1 MIGTTIQNYQVSSL
15 LGEGGMGKVYLATD
29 TLLGRTV
36 AIKNLNVNLTSQPQ
50 FLERFK
56 NEAKTLARL
65 SHPNIALLY
74 NYLQKDDD
82 YFMVMEYVEGQNLDQ
97 LIRKKNRLPYQLVVP
112 VMLKVLEGLSHAHAK
127 GILHRDIKPANI
139 MLTKDND
146 VKLMDFGIAKVS
158 DAAKLTQA
166 SRVIGTIE
174 FLAPELIEGKDP
186 SEASDIYAV
195 GVTIYEMLTG
205 KLPFTGKSDYMLM
218 QEIVKEKPV
227 NPQKLNVAV
236 PKPLSDLVL
245 KALEKKQEKRFLNA
259 KNFLQALKAAYPELH
274 EIDSK
279 YIDPEAPATTEGPI
293 MGKQEAIPLAAA
305 HSSKPATTVV
315 DMNANK
321 SSGKKMDIAALLQ
334 NKFFYLVLVG
344 ILVVFSLVKIFSS
357 SDASSDENKD
367 SPVATLNNNV
377 TKNDKEESLVPLPEQ
392 PTVNEDSINLIL
404 NKKKKEENKGQSE
417 QSGISDKKPAENTNS
432 KKPGKTENEEP
443 PPKPAP
449 KPEPPLISEPVKLR
463 ASAILL
469 LRENITPETAED
481 GQAVSFKVVAP
492 VEMRGDVIIPSGAI
506 IHGRI
511 KKIGKIRMDLT
522 FNSVTARGRSMRLER
537 SESSGNIR
545 NVLSKE
551 SFKTGLRG
559 TMYP

>member
-36 AIKNLNVNLTSQPQ
+36 AIKNLNVNLTNQPQ

-82 YFMVMEYVEGQNLDQ
+82 YFMVMEYVEGENLDQ

-112 VMLKVLEGLSHAHAK
+112 VMLKVLDGLSHAHGK

-186 SEASDIYAV
+186 SEASDIYTV
-195 GVTIYEMLTG
+195 GVTMYEMLTG

-218 QEIVKEKPV
+218 QDIVKEKPV
-227 NPQKLNVAV
+227 NLQKLNAAV
-236 PKPLSDLVL
+236 PKPLSELVL
-245 KALEKKQEKRFLNA
+245 KALEKKQEKRFPNA
-259 KNFLQALKAAYPELH
+259 KSFLQALKATYPELH

-279 YIDPEAPATTEGPI
+279 YLEPEAPATTVAPI
-293 MGKQEAIPLAAA
+293 MEKQKVMPLAA
-305 HSSKPATTVV
+305 SQIGQPATTVV
-315 DMNANK
+315 DMGTNK
-321 SSGKKMDIAALLQ
+321 SSDKKIDIAALLQ
-334 NKFFYLVLVG
+334 NKFFYIALVG
-344 ILVVFSLVKIFSS
+344 ILVVFSIYKIFSS
-357 SDASSDENKD
+357 SGPATDENKD
-367 SPVATLNNNV
+367 SPVAVHNNSNV
-377 TKNDKEESLVPLPEQ
+377 AGSDEEKIATNPEQ
-392 PTVNEDSINLIL
+392 PAANEDSINFII
-404 NKKKKEENKGQSE
+404 NKKKQEENKVQPGQS
-417 QSGISDKKPAENTNS
+417 GAIDKKPAENTNS

-463 ASAILL
+463 ASAILS
-469 LRENITPETAED
+469 LRENITPETAVD
-481 GQAVSFKVVAP
+481 GQAVSFKVVEP
-492 VEMRGDVIIPSGAI
+492 VEMRGDIIIPAGAV
-506 IHGRI
+506 IHGSI

-545 NVLSKE
+545 NVLSKG

>member
-1 MIGTTIQNYQVSSL
+1 M
-15 LGEGGMGKVYLATD
+15 
-29 TLLGRTV
+29 
-36 AIKNLNVNLTSQPQ
+36 
-50 FLERFK
+50 
-56 NEAKTLARL
+56 
-65 SHPNIALLY
+65 LY

-82 YFMVMEYVEGQNLDQ
+82 YFMVMEYVEGENLDQ

-112 VMLKVLEGLSHAHAK
+112 VMLKVLDGLSHAHGK

-186 SEASDIYAV
+186 SEASDIYTV
-195 GVTIYEMLTG
+195 GVTMYEMLTG

-218 QEIVKEKPV
+218 QDIVKEKPV
-227 NPQKLNVAV
+227 NLQKLNAAV
-236 PKPLSDLVL
+236 PKPLSELVL
-245 KALEKKQEKRFLNA
+245 KALEKKQEKRFPNA
-259 KNFLQALKAAYPELH
+259 KSFLQALKATYPELH

-279 YIDPEAPATTEGPI
+279 YLEPEAPATTVAPI
-293 MGKQEAIPLAAA
+293 MEKQKVMPLAA
-305 HSSKPATTVV
+305 SQIGQPATTVV
-315 DMNANK
+315 DMGTNK
-321 SSGKKMDIAALLQ
+321 SSDKKIDIAALLQ
-334 NKFFYLVLVG
+334 NKFFYIALVG
-344 ILVVFSLVKIFSS
+344 ILVVFSIYKIFSS
-357 SDASSDENKD
+357 SGPATDENKD
-367 SPVATLNNNV
+367 SPVAVHNNSNV
-377 TKNDKEESLVPLPEQ
+377 AGSDEEKIATNPEQ
-392 PTVNEDSINLIL
+392 PAANEDSINFII
-404 NKKKKEENKGQSE
+404 NKKKQEENKVQPGQS
-417 QSGISDKKPAENTNS
+417 GAIDKKPAENTNS

-463 ASAILL
+463 ASAILS
-469 LRENITPETAED
+469 LRENITPETAVD
-481 GQAVSFKVVAP
+481 GQAVSFKVVEP
-492 VEMRGDVIIPSGAI
+492 VEMRGDIIIPAGAV
-506 IHGRI
+506 IHGSI

-545 NVLSKE
+545 NVLSKG